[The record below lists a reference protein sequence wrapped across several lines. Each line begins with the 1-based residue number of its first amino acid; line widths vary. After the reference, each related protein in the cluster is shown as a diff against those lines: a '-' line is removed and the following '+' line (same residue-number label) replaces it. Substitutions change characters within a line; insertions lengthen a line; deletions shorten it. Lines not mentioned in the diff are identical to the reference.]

1 MFDGGIATAGDGN
14 GGRGETG
21 AKSGARG
28 ATGEPNEKG
37 ASSSSPRETADSA
50 PGDLDRAGMTMLG
63 TVARGVTGRPLGAER
78 NSMVDVEAGTESLVA
93 GAGSLS
99 GEEEDS
105 PVVGAGVAA
114 DGAET
119 VFTCSS
125 ISIFSTVGVKEL
137 TVG

>member
-50 PGDLDRAGMTMLG
+50 PGDLDRSGMTMLG

-93 GAGSLS
+93 SAG
-99 GEEEDS
+99 
-105 PVVGAGVAA
+105 
-114 DGAET
+114 
-119 VFTCSS
+119 
-125 ISIFSTVGVKEL
+125 
-137 TVG
+137 